1 MSQSVQVLEQEVSI
15 PPYQLPSL
23 ATPTEIRSLLF
34 FLGKTPGGVTI
45 DQLGDLLK
53 RQIADQSKISACEA
67 LGIVSRSHDRIHLTT
82 NGLLLSEAIE
92 PEITGFR
99 SLIHK
104 YVPYRSLLQ
113 WAHEQEF
120 DSLLHSDAVDY
131 WFEHHRD
138 VIGMAADKMLT
149 GFTTCFFQLCQAAA
163 LGAFISGRKGQ
174 PTRLRFYRE
183 EVRDLLSAVYPESRT
198 ETCVKPVSVA
208 YRVGSATDAAQRSGA
223 AWAGS
228 GDQEPRVFFSYGK
241 DQELALQLSSALEVA
256 GLSVELVQ
264 RTTTDGAPIPGI
276 MAESMRRCGAALLML
291 SAEDLQL
298 LPDDGFSLRMHTQS
312 ELCAAYVMYGDRLM
326 IVCPTSLALPGN
338 VEGLNQF
345 RYSEG
350 EMTLDAGLRLIVA
363 ARALFTESRC

>member
-1 MSQSVQVLEQEVSI
+1 MSQSFQVAEHDVST

-34 FLGKTPGGVTI
+34 FLGKAPSGVTI
-45 DQLGDLLK
+45 DQLGELLK

-67 LGIVSRSHDRIHLTT
+67 LGIISRSHDRIHLTA
-82 NGLLLSEAIE
+82 NGLQLSEAIG

-104 YVPYRSLLQ
+104 YVPYRALLQ
-113 WAHEQEF
+113 WAHDQEF

-138 VIGMAADKMLT
+138 AVGMASDKMFA

-174 PTRLRFYRE
+174 PTRLRFYKDE
-183 EVRDLLSAVYPESRT
+183 LSDLLSAVYPETGTVESADSAG
-198 ETCVKPVSVA
+198 VD
-208 YRVGSATDAAQRSGA
+208 YRVSSPISMTQRFGTRSPGPDTKEA
-223 AWAGS
+223 
-228 GDQEPRVFFSYGK
+228 RVFLSYSR
-241 DQELALQLSSALEVA
+241 DIELASKLSSALEVA

-264 RTTTDGAPIPGI
+264 RTVTDGAPIPGH
-276 MAESMRRCGAALLML
+276 MAESMRNCGAALLML
-291 SAEDLQL
+291 SSEDLQL
-298 LPDDGFSLRMHTQS
+298 LPDEGLTLKVHTQS
-312 ELCAAYVMYGDRLM
+312 ELSAAYVLYGHRLM
-326 IVCPTSLALPGN
+326 IVCPSSLALPSN

-363 ARALFTESRC
+363 ARSLFTD